1 MFMLWPAP
9 RTLQMSI
16 ATVAAFARRSE
27 SLAIAGEERR
37 KPPEFTMPAFCSLED
52 DGLEFWE
59 VCSARFTWATSEH

>member
-37 KPPEFTMPAFCSLED
+37 KA
-52 DGLEFWE
+52 
-59 VCSARFTWATSEH
+59 A